1 MELIIQ
7 IILLIIG
14 FVLLIKG
21 ADVFVDGA
29 SNVAYNF
36 NIPAVIVGLTIV
48 AFGTS
53 APEAATSIAFQCG
66 NSGGVALGNIIG
78 SNIFNILM
86 VVGISALIGTLAV
99 DKVLIKRDFP
109 FLIISSIGLL
119 LISLTF
125 HKLSQL
131 CGVIFLII
139 IIIYVYRLVQEA
151 RHDKEAMSQKTEIK
165 LSVKKSW
172 IYLIIGLIAI
182 VIGSAFIERSL
193 DNLIETYH
201 LNKLLMGATVV
212 AIATSMP
219 ELITSVSALKK
230 GENGIVIGNALGSS
244 IFNILFILGISSAI
258 KPIPIGADVIPDILF
273 MTVITIIGAGF
284 AYTQNEIDKKE
295 GIILVILYI
304 IYFAYLVM
312 KYI

>member
-14 FVLLIKG
+14 CVLLIKG

-109 FLIISSIGLL
+109 FLIVSSIGLL

-125 HKLSQL
+125 HQLSQL

-258 KPIPIGADVIPDILF
+258 KPIPIGADVIPEILF
-273 MTVITIIGAGF
+273 MTLITIIGAGF

>member
-1 MELIIQ
+1 
-7 IILLIIG
+7 
-14 FVLLIKG
+14 
-21 ADVFVDGA
+21 
-29 SNVAYNF
+29 
-36 NIPAVIVGLTIV
+36 
-48 AFGTS
+48 
-53 APEAATSIAFQCG
+53 
-66 NSGGVALGNIIG
+66 
-78 SNIFNILM
+78 M

-109 FLIISSIGLL
+109 FLIVSSIGLL

-125 HKLSQL
+125 HQLSQL

-258 KPIPIGADVIPDILF
+258 KPIPIGADVIPEILF
-273 MTVITIIGAGF
+273 MTLITIIGAGF

>member
-109 FLIISSIGLL
+109 FLIVSSIGLL

-125 HKLSQL
+125 HQLSQL

-201 LNKLLMGATVV
+201 LNNLLMGATVV

-258 KPIPIGADVIPDILF
+258 KPIPIGADVIPEILF
-273 MTVITIIGAGF
+273 MTLITIIGAGF